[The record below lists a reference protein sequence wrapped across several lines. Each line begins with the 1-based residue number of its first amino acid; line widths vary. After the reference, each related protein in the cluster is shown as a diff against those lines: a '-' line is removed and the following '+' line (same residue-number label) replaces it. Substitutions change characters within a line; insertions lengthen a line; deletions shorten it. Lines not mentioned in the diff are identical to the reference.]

1 MGSKA
6 RRVAERYFDRDEVER
21 LIPQLTRIMERVM
34 AAQTAATEAKQWL
47 QEEQRRIE
55 LTGGGMI
62 DRRAWKAASERV
74 ERGSR
79 DVRQGLE
86 QVQALG
92 GVPKDLGLG
101 LVDFLHLRDGREVN
115 LCWRYGEQKIT
126 HWHGLDEGYS
136 SRKPL

>member
-1 MGSKA
+1 
-6 RRVAERYFDRDEVER
+6 VAERYFDREEVER

-55 LTGGGMI
+55 LAGGGMV
-62 DRRAWKAASERV
+62 DQRAWKAARERV
-74 ERGSR
+74 DRGAR
-79 DVRQGLE
+79 DVRKGLE
-86 QVQALG
+86 EVQTLG

>member
-1 MGSKA
+1 
-6 RRVAERYFDRDEVER
+6 VAERYFERDEVER

-34 AAQTAATEAKQWL
+34 AAQTAATEAKEWR

-55 LTGGGMI
+55 LSGGGVV
-62 DRRAWKAASERV
+62 DQRAWKAASERV
-74 ERGSR
+74 ERGTR

-101 LVDFLHLRDGREVN
+101 LVDFLHLREGREVN

>member
-34 AAQTAATEAKQWL
+34 AAQTAATESKQWL

-55 LTGGGMI
+55 QSGGGMI
-62 DRRAWKAASERV
+62 DQRAWKAASERV
-74 ERGSR
+74 ERGAR

-92 GVPKDLGLG
+92 GAPKDLGLG